1 MDETTKLFDDF
12 DHRLKLTDK
21 LAKDINEQENN
32 NDIHISR
39 QRKQFEKEISDL
51 KEEFNELSKNADKLV
66 KAVYHLGKILKDKV
80 STKDLEKIKEKI
92 DSWHLE
98 EFIRHDEL
106 EKTFSEYK
114 R

>member
-12 DHRLKLTDK
+12 DHRLSQTDK
-21 LAKDINEQENN
+21 LAKDIDSQEDNN
-32 NDIHISR
+32 NTNISR
-39 QRKQFEKEISDL
+39 QRQQFEKEISDL
-51 KEEFNELSKNADKLV
+51 KKDFNELSKNTDKLV
-66 KAVYHLGKILKDKV
+66 KAVYHLGRILKDKV
-80 STKDLEKIKEKI
+80 STRDLEKIKEKI

-114 R
+114 N